1 MAVRANKAGKTRKQ
15 SYRLT
20 ERILHPFCGI
30 LCVNTKEVIIMTDAP
45 IGFLMAISQ
54 NQSAM
59 DRYSALSKPQRQEL
73 IDRAKRASS
82 RREMQQIVDSLA
94 HEG

>member
-1 MAVRANKAGKTRKQ
+1 
-15 SYRLT
+15 
-20 ERILHPFCGI
+20 
-30 LCVNTKEVIIMTDAP
+30 MTAAP